1 MAGLDCVASML
12 SFDRS
17 SLETKAARVD
27 GKLATDDPIWL
38 ADDPR
43 PANGV
48 LVTGRLSS
56 AGEERFYFSGR
67 MSGEV
72 EEECRRCLAPAS
84 AKVDEE
90 LHLLFA
96 DATDEESDESDVC
109 LLEPRATTVDL
120 RPALREQW
128 LLVVPGF
135 ILCRED
141 CKGLCPK
148 CGADLNLGPCGCA
161 PDTDPRWAALRDG
174 EG

>member
-1 MAGLDCVASML
+1 ML

-43 PANGV
+43 PANGL

-67 MSGEV
+67 MSGEI
-72 EEECRRCLAPAS
+72 EEECRRCLAPAR

-96 DATDEESDESDVC
+96 DATDEESDDSDVYM
-109 LLEPRATTVDL
+109 LEPRAKTVDL

-128 LLVVPGF
+128 LLAAPGF
-135 ILCRED
+135 ALCRED
-141 CKGLCPK
+141 CKGLCPR
-148 CGADLNLGPCGCA
+148 CGADLNLGPCSCE
-161 PDTDPRWAALRDG
+161 PNVDPRWAALKG
-174 EG
+174 KAT